1 MNNTVYNYLRNLS
14 LLIILFIADF
24 SLAFAHGEK
33 AMEPYFRTRTVMF
46 YDVTWTTDE
55 IAVGEDMV
63 VEGKFRF
70 HSDWPQA
77 VDDPDVIFV
86 TQSIPGPVLAR
97 VDSYLNGVPARQ
109 SFRDMEIGK
118 DYHYKMTMRGRV
130 PGKYHVHPA
139 IAIKGS
145 GTIIGPG
152 QWVNVVGSREDFK
165 FPAETMDGVQIEDLE
180 TYALKDVFNWHAT
193 LGGLGLF
200 WLLWWVW
207 RPLLIPRYQA
217 LKKGREDLLITPLD
231 LTVGVMLG
239 VLVFVL
245 IVYNYTNATNK
256 YPKRVPLQTSRM
268 YTDPIEIDDPR
279 IKINVSRAE
288 YDVPGRSMRMW
299 MEIKNNGNES
309 VRLGELTTANL
320 RFINKDFNAALESI
334 KDGYPSEHLADTGLN
349 IDNDIFISPGQ
360 SHKIFV
366 RATDARWETE
376 RLTSFLTDVDARI
389 GALLFFY
396 NDNGERKIVDVASSI
411 LPVFT
416 TNDEEGASPDY
427 QRIGR

>member
-1 MNNTVYNYLRNLS
+1 MKVNFINLFKVVGIVTFYLS
-14 LLIILFIADF
+14 IEMVVAY
-24 SLAFAHGEK
+24 AHGEK

-46 YDVTWTTDE
+46 YDVTWSTDE
-55 IAVGEDMV
+55 VKVGEEITI
-63 VEGKFRF
+63 EGKFRL

-86 TQSIPGPVLAR
+86 NQSIPGPVFAR

-109 SFRDMEIGK
+109 SFRDLEIGK
-118 DYHYKMTMRGRV
+118 DYHYKMTMIGRV
-130 PGKYHVHPA
+130 PGNHHVHPG

-152 QWVNVVGSREDFK
+152 QFVKVTGSQADFK
-165 FPAETMDGVQIEDLE
+165 FPVTTMEGVFIEDLE
-180 TYALKDVFNWHAT
+180 TYALGDVFKWHST
-193 LGGLGLF
+193 LALFGVF

-217 LKKGREDLLITPLD
+217 LKQGREDLLITKVD
-231 LTVGVMLG
+231 IIVGIILG
-239 VLVFVL
+239 VTVLVA
-245 IVYNYTNATNK
+245 IVYNYNAMANK
-256 YPKRVPLQTSRM
+256 YPKTVPLQTSRM
-268 YTDPIEIDDPR
+268 YTDPIPVADPQ

-288 YDVPGRSMRMW
+288 YDVPGRTMRMW
-299 MEIKNNGNES
+299 VEVKNNGDTK

-320 RFINKDFNAALESI
+320 RFINKSFDHALNNVI
-334 KDGYPSEHLADTGLN
+334 DNYPSEHMADGGLI
-349 IDNDIFISPGQ
+349 IDDDKFINPGET
-360 SHKIFV
+360 HKMFIT
-366 RATDARWETE
+366 AQDARWETE
-376 RLTSFLTDVDARI
+376 RLTAFLTDVDARV

-396 NDNGERKIVDVASSI
+396 DEDGNRKILDVASSI

-416 TNDEEGASPDY
+416 DDDGSSPNY

>member
-1 MNNTVYNYLRNLS
+1 MNSRFLKIT
-14 LLIILFIADF
+14 LLVTIFSILEIAF
-24 SLAFAHGEK
+24 AFAHGEK

-46 YDVTWTTDE
+46 YDVTWTTDK
-55 IAVGEDMV
+55 IAVGEDIV

-86 TQSIPGPVLAR
+86 SQSIPGPVLAR
-97 VDSYLNGVPARQ
+97 VNSYLNGVPARQ
-109 SFRDMEIGK
+109 SFRDLEIGK
-118 DYHYKMTMRGRV
+118 DYHYKMTMRGRM

-152 QWVNVVGSREDFK
+152 QWLEVTGSSKDFS
-165 FPAETMDGVQIEDLE
+165 FPVETMDGVKIEDLQ
-180 TYALKDVFNWHAT
+180 TYALGDVFKWHST
-193 LGGLGLF
+193 LAGLGLF

-217 LKKGREDLLITPLD
+217 KQQGREDLLITPLD
-231 LTVGVMLG
+231 LTAGGVLG
-239 VLVFVL
+239 VLL
-245 IVYNYTNATNK
+245 IGLMVYNYNLASSK

-268 YTDPIEIDDPR
+268 YTDPIEVEDPR
-279 IKINVSRAE
+279 IKINITRAE

-299 MEIKNNGNES
+299 IEVKNNNS
-309 VRLGELTTANL
+309 NRIRLGELTTANL
-320 RFINKDFNAALESI
+320 RFINRDFPIALNNVTE
-334 KDGYPSEHLADTGLN
+334 GYPPEHLADTGLN
-349 IDNDIFISPGQ
+349 IDNDVFIESGQ
-360 SHKIFV
+360 THKMFV
-366 RATDARWETE
+366 SATDARWETE
-376 RLTSFLTDVDARI
+376 RLTAFLTDVDARI

-396 NDNGERKIVDVASSI
+396 NDSGERKIVDVASSI

-416 TNDEEGASPDY
+416 GSDDDSPDY

>member
-1 MNNTVYNYLRNLS
+1 MKNLLSKFARNLS
-14 LLIILFIADF
+14 LLIILFVSDTTV
-24 SLAFAHGEK
+24 AFAHGEK

-46 YDVTWTTDE
+46 YDVTWTTGE
-55 IAVGEDMV
+55 ITVGKDVV

-97 VDSYLNGVPARQ
+97 VNSYLNGVPARQ

-118 DYHYKMTMRGRV
+118 DYHYKMTLRGRV
-130 PGKYHVHPA
+130 PGRYHVHPA

-152 QWVNVVGSREDFK
+152 QWVDVVGAREDFK
-165 FPAETMDGVQIEDLE
+165 FPAETMDGVKIEDLQ
-180 TYALKDVFNWHAT
+180 TYALMDVFKWHVT

-217 LKKGREDLLITPLD
+217 LKQGREDLLITPLD
-231 LTVGVMLG
+231 LTVGVLLG
-239 VLVFVL
+239 VFVFIL
-245 IVYNYTNATNK
+245 IIYNYNNATNK

-268 YTDPIEIDDPR
+268 YTDPIEIQDPR

-288 YDVPGRSMRMW
+288 YDIPGRSMRMW
-299 MEIKNNGNES
+299 MEIRNNGNES
-309 VRLGELTTANL
+309 LRLGELTTANL
-320 RFINKDFNAALESI
+320 RFINRDFDKALDNVQE
-334 KDGYPSEHLADTGLN
+334 GYPAEHLADTGLK
-349 IDNDIFISPGQ
+349 IDDDTYISPGEL
-360 SHKIFV
+360 KKVFV
-366 RATDARWETE
+366 SATDARWETE
-376 RLTSFLTDVDARI
+376 RLTAFLTDVDARI

-396 NDNGERKIVDVASSI
+396 NRSGDRKIVDVASSI

-416 TNDEEGASPDY
+416 SLDEDGASPDY